1 MKRFSAPV
9 LVVLLLFGA
18 CGSAGATVV
27 ASGGGG
33 SCSSIDA
40 FEEAIRNIGIVYNY
54 QPSKSPQDLAQMSDA
69 VVTGTLTGVGEGPR
83 IGVGPGTK
91 RAVFTIDVDRVI
103 ARSAGPEI
111 GETLA
116 MGVQFNPA
124 ARSIADFEKAFPDGA
139 MTVVFL
145 SEYQGDWTPYLEGF
159 WFACDEND
167 EPGNGI
173 VEPGW
178 SVDSLDDLIVEVS
191 NTPSV
196 KPEPSPTTDEFDSE
210 QLEDGRIRIWPRSQD
225 VADEG
230 TYRFTVPHCGLD
242 WMVDFDG
249 SFWSA
254 EHPEDYGEGNRYPFF
269 YDSDAGTFTFVS
281 PDEAIYEASTG
292 ERIPLRRIDGPIVIH
307 PCD

>member
-1 MKRFSAPV
+1 MKGFSAPV
-9 LVVLLLFGA
+9 LVALLLFGA
-18 CGSAGATVV
+18 CDSKGSPAV
-27 ASGGGG
+27 APAPGQPCSG
-33 SCSSIDA
+33 IDA
-40 FEEAIRNIGIVYNY
+40 FEEAIRDVGIVYKY
-54 QPSKSPQDLAQMSDA
+54 EPSKSAQDLAQMSDA
-69 VVTGTLTGVGEGPR
+69 VVIGTLTGVGM
-83 IGVGPGTK
+83 GPGTK

-103 ARSAGPEI
+103 AQSAGPEI

-116 MGVQFNPA
+116 MGVQFNSA

-210 QLEDGRIRIWPRSQD
+210 QLEDGRIRIWPRSQE

-249 SFWSA
+249 SFWKA

-269 YDSDAGTFTFVS
+269 YNSDAGTFTFES
-281 PDEAIYEASTG
+281 SDEAVYASSMG
-292 ERIPLRRIDGPIVIH
+292 EQVPLRRIDGPIVVH
-307 PCD
+307 PCE